1 LIDDIEYDE
10 LIDCLRTIVNTF
22 GNEIAP
28 YAIELCS
35 SLGESFVRLMEVNN
49 KGQGDDLEVDNE
61 TSLSADGLM
70 SAIRRIL

>member
-1 LIDDIEYDE
+1 M
-10 LIDCLRTIVNTF
+10 NTF

-28 YAIELCS
+28 YAIELCQ